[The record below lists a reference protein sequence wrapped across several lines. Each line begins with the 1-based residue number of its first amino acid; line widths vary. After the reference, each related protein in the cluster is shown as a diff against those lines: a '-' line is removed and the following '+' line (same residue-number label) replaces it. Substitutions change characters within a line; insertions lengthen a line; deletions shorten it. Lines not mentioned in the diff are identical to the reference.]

1 MEKTVEK
8 VLLGHVK
15 RKARLSL
22 AKCVEIMWEMFSL
35 DEKAEET
42 TRLFV
47 QAMTYHHQLLETL
60 AILEGIEDPLPRE
73 EMVS

>member
-1 MEKTVEK
+1 MEKIVEEMC
-8 VLLGHVK
+8 LAYVK

-35 DEKAEET
+35 DEKAQET

-47 QAMTYHHQLLETL
+47 QAMSYHHLLLETL
-60 AILEGIEDPLPRE
+60 AILEGIEDPLPKG
-73 EMVS
+73 EMAS